1 MPKRKRRALPEVG
14 ATFERDYRGKK
25 YRLRVV
31 DKSGETWFEVGGRT
45 FRSPSAAADCEV
57 RPRKHMVIK
66 ICVLFATPCD
76 RFP

>member
-14 ATFERDYRGKK
+14 ATFERDYRGKQ

-45 FRSPSAAADCEV
+45 FRSPSAAAKSITRSEV
-57 RPRKHMVIK
+57 NGWVFWGI
-66 ICVLFATPCD
+66 D
-76 RFP
+76 RNQA